1 MHAEVRGQFVGVD
14 SLLPYEALGVEFT
27 LTSSVE
33 GTYAYSSIFLYSTL
47 ITIFLPVSS
56 KPTH

>member
-27 LTSSVE
+27 LRSSVE
-33 GTYAYSSIFLYSTL
+33 GTYAYSSIFLALT
-47 ITIFLPVSS
+47 
-56 KPTH
+56 